1 MIVCR
6 LIYRSMAS
14 EPKKPIEQM
23 LEALAKARRAEFGG
37 EPKMPNPMRARLHE
51 EIARAGAA
59 EDENVESRQSWVTRF
74 WPRVTVAAALA
85 TLIVLVP
92 AIWWNQSHPLGEVAN
107 VAVRDRT
114 AGAADGLN
122 PAAASEDTLAKAPAV
137 SATEPT
143 VNLADNNQIKIE
155 PAATP
160 SSETEASKSSTR
172 FAQGRAATEF
182 PGKVSKGFDKEIASA
197 KIQAAP
203 AAAPAAGAD
212 SKAKLDTMAAAAP
225 PVAQPPSADSL
236 GTKQEFS
243 QQSALQSFRNSAQV
257 SRAANVLNT
266 FQVQQEGSE
275 IRVLDADGSTYTGKI
290 EQLANNAELD
300 SRVTARRDAAKQT
313 RRYAAKAAR
322 ENESAA
328 PQSYFRATGFNV
340 SLKKTLVFEGNYAAP
355 PAQQPATAT
364 ANDRQRSEQ
373 NRDRARIVGTVRVNG
388 EAAVEVDA
396 IAETSE
402 PRKKSE
408 R

>member
-1 MIVCR
+1 MP
-6 LIYRSMAS
+6 S

-23 LEALAKARRAEFGG
+23 LEALAKARRAEFGDD
-37 EPKMPNPMRARLHE
+37 PKMPNPMRARLHE

-59 EDENVESRQSWVTRF
+59 EEENVESRPSWVTMF
-74 WPRVTVAAALA
+74 WPRLTVAAALA

-92 AIWWNQSHPLGEVAN
+92 AIWWNRSHPLAESGDLAL
-107 VAVRDRT
+107 RDRT

-122 PAAASEDTLAKAPAV
+122 PAVRAEDTLAKAPAV

-143 VNLADNNQIKIE
+143 VNLADNSQIKVE

-160 SSETEASKSSTR
+160 ASEAEALASSTHV
-172 FAQGRAATEF
+172 AQGRAATEL
-182 PGKVSKGFDKEIASA
+182 PSQVTKDEIASA
-197 KIQAAP
+197 KIQSAP

-212 SKAKLDTMAAAAP
+212 SKAKSDTMAAAAP
-225 PVAQPPSADSL
+225 PVAQPSSAGSL
-236 GTKQEFS
+236 GMTQQFS
-243 QQSALQSFRNSAQV
+243 QQSGVQSFRNNAQV

-290 EQLANNAELD
+290 EQLAKSAELD
-300 SRVTARRDAAKQT
+300 SRITARRDAAKQT
-313 RRYAAKAAR
+313 RSYAAKAAP

-328 PQSYFRATGFNV
+328 PQSYFRATGYNV

-355 PAQQPATAT
+355 PAQQPATVT
-364 ANDRQRSEQ
+364 ANDRERSEQ
-373 NRDRARIVGTVRVNG
+373 SRDRARIVGTVRVNG
-388 EAAVEVDA
+388 EAPVEVDA

-402 PRKKSE
+402 PAGTKKSE
-408 R
+408 K